1 MIEIWRIEHG
11 TANPQEMALPK
22 GDTREDK
29 DLLHG
34 PQSQCLDQDDIVS
47 LFD

>member
-22 GDTREDK
+22 DDTREDK

-34 PQSQCLDQDDIVS
+34 P
-47 LFD
+47 

>member
-34 PQSQCLDQDDIVS
+34 P
-47 LFD
+47 